1 MKKLSPDLLQKIKEA
16 VNLIEVVG
24 EHVVLRKSGGSH
36 VGLCPFHAERS
47 PSFSVSESKQLYHC
61 YGCGRG
67 GDLVRFVMELHGLS
81 FIDAVRELADRARIS
96 IPSEYLPSPALP
108 GQVGTETGAGGQERE
123 RMAEKVDTAFKLNR
137 FVARYFHQTL
147 LSDQSTLEY
156 LKSRRLSPELQR
168 NYYLG
173 SAPAHW
179 SDLAQHLKKSGA
191 PMELAVELGLIRK
204 STRQGSSPGMGDSG
218 GASGARE
225 SFPFYDL
232 FRSRVLFPILDMRG
246 RVSAFGGR
254 ILPGAPLDAEG
265 REQPKYLNSPES
277 LIFSK
282 SKQVF
287 GLFQAQKHIR
297 ASDEVI
303 LVEGYFDVTA
313 LHSIGALNAVATCG
327 TSLTGDH
334 LQTLRRFSSKVT
346 VLFDGDKAGVAATE
360 RAMIIGLENGLV
372 LYGVNLAAGL
382 SGDQA
387 KGDFKAPK
395 DPDEF
400 VKTEKGAEELRAK
413 LSQARPLIDQAI
425 ERELQSVRAEG
436 GAEATSRCL
445 KKVGAWLKA
454 FQDPVGKSVRMRQ
467 ISQGLG
473 IAEDLVRQASGIAD
487 SSGGGAQ
494 VSIRNARSPM
504 HSQAP
509 SVLRSPQ
516 GRPPSFDPRRGARSP
531 QKLGG
536 VPQGAERTL
545 LEALLVGGDEFQRVL
560 QAVGD
565 LPKEWTLVEL
575 FDSPSLRS
583 WFQRLVEVP
592 GALSELESLPVHAME
607 KIEDLQLQDWVR
619 ATLVA
624 LDSREANPQSE
635 QESAGKSPDQSAN
648 RSIQRETAKLNY
660 SSERAMPL
668 FLISGA
674 TPQERRQQLEN
685 AVRSRVARAWARFS
699 QQVAQA
705 LNQAEASKDSALQAK
720 LMQDYLD
727 VQRRMKEFT
736 GFYDEIERSPPL

>member
-24 EHVVLRKSGGSH
+24 EHVVLRKSGGSY

-96 IPSEYLPSPALP
+96 IPSEYLPSQALP
-108 GQVGTETGAGGQERE
+108 GQSSSETSGGGQDRE
-123 RMAEKVDTAFKLNR
+123 RIAEKVDTAFKLNR
-137 FVARYFHQTL
+137 FVARYFHQNL
-147 LSDQSTLEY
+147 LSDHSTLEY
-156 LKSRRLSPELQR
+156 LKSRGLSLELQR

-173 SAPAHW
+173 SAPSHW

-191 PMELAVELGLIRK
+191 PMELAVELGLIRR
-204 STRQGSSPGMGDSG
+204 STRQGLTSGMGDAG

-225 SFPFYDL
+225 SFSFYDL

-334 LQTLRRFSSKVT
+334 LQTLRRFGSKVT

-360 RAMIIGLENGLV
+360 RAMVTGLENGMV
-372 LYGVNLAAGL
+372 LYGVNLAARY

-387 KGDFKAPK
+387 KANDKAPK

-400 VKTEKGAEELRAK
+400 VKAENGAEELRAK
-413 LSQARPLIDQAI
+413 LSHARPLIDQAI
-425 ERELQSVRAEG
+425 ERELQSVRTEG
-436 GAEATSRCL
+436 GAEAMSRCL
-445 KKVGAWLKA
+445 KKVGTWLKA
-454 FQDPVGKSVRMRQ
+454 FQDPVGKSIRMRQ
-467 ISQGLG
+467 VSQGLG
-473 IAEDLVRQASGIAD
+473 ISEDLVMQASGISE
-487 SSGGGAQ
+487 SSGGASQ
-494 VSIRNARSPM
+494 VSIRNSRLPTRPYA
-504 HSQAP
+504 HSVPTRPQG
-509 SVLRSPQ
+509 SPQ
-516 GRPPSFDPRRGARSP
+516 SVGTREGLKTSRR
-531 QKLGG
+531 LG

-560 QAVGD
+560 LAVGD
-565 LPKEWTLVEL
+565 LPKDWTLVEL
-575 FDSPSLRS
+575 FDSPNLRS

-607 KIEDLQLQDWVR
+607 KIEDRQLQAWVR

-624 LDSREANPQSE
+624 LDSREGNSHFE
-635 QESAGKSPDQSAN
+635 QESPGKSADQPAI
-648 RSIQRETAKLNY
+648 RSTQGETAKLGNNPG
-660 SSERAMPL
+660 RAIPH